1 MNKKNIAL
9 VALAVL
15 VITNIQAQQVTNI
28 VVQPQGVYAEIRI
41 DDQNRTMKQL
51 YDVKTRN
58 ATVDTIFNNIGH
70 YNPPVMYLFSQALF
84 LNGEKESAIEWYL
97 YAQLQAMYDANLCAD
112 NTAKQA
118 VLILEE
124 NSRPVL
130 GEFLKMNKKM
140 VKDAVVKIVALF
152 SELPTDYDRRWINL
166 HGMDSFAGA
175 FGDTITTTPK
185 LSAEAEMWPKIK
197 ERTIREFRKMHK

>member
-15 VITNIQAQQVTNI
+15 VITNLQAQQVTNK
-28 VVQPQGVYAEIRI
+28 GVYAEIRI

>member
-1 MNKKNIAL
+1 MKKKFNI
-9 VALAVL
+9 LATL
-15 VITNIQAQQVTNI
+15 VIIAITHLQAQQVTNI
-28 VVQPQGVYAEIRI
+28 EVQPQGMYAEIRI

-51 YDVKTRN
+51 YDLKTRN
-58 ATVDTIFNNIGH
+58 ATVDTIFNNIPH

-84 LNGEKESAIEWYL
+84 LNGEKEAAIEWYL

-118 VLILEE
+118 VMILEE

-130 GEFLKMNKKM
+130 GEFLKKNKKM
-140 VKDAVVKIVALF
+140 VKDDVVKTLALF

-166 HGMDSFAGA
+166 HGLDSFAGA
-175 FGDTITTTPK
+175 FGDTIKTTPK
-185 LSAEAEMWPKIK
+185 LSVDAEMWPKVK
-197 ERTIREFRKMHK
+197 EITISQFRKMHK